1 MPVIEIQNLKKYF
14 GKTRAV
20 DGISIDVKESEIY
33 GFLGPNG
40 AGKSTTIR
48 CMMDIIRPME
58 GNVTIFGKNSRRD
71 SVELKKRIGYLP
83 GGSRFKD
90 NWTGRDHINFVRDLQ
105 KCDNNA
111 DELITRLNFNASLKA
126 RHLSLGNCQ
135 KLGIILAFMSK
146 PDLLILDEPTL
157 GLDPLFQNVV
167 YELLSEANQRG
178 ATIFM
183 SSHNLS
189 DVERICHRVGIIKEG
204 KMVADES
211 ISTLKQKRL
220 YRVWAHFT
228 GKFDKN
234 EFAIEGVQIKRF
246 STNYLE
252 LDVKG
257 DITPVIAKLGKYEL
271 HDLQVEHASLKDIFM
286 EFYEE

>member
-1 MPVIEIQNLKKYF
+1 MPVIEIKNLKKYF

-20 DGISIDVKESEIY
+20 DGISINVNESEIF

-48 CMMDIIRPME
+48 CMMDIIRPLD
-58 GNVTIFGKNSRRD
+58 GSITIFGKNSRRD

-83 GGSRFKD
+83 GGSQFKD
-90 NWTGRDHINFVRDLQ
+90 NWTGWDHINFVHDLFN
-105 KCDNNA
+105 CENNV
-111 DELITRLNFNASLKA
+111 DELIKRLNFNASVKA
-126 RHLSLGNCQ
+126 RHFSLGNCQ
-135 KLGIILAFMSK
+135 KLGIILAFMGK
-146 PDLLILDEPTL
+146 PDLLILDEPAL

-167 YELLSEANQRG
+167 YELLSEANARG

-189 DVERICHRVGIIKEG
+189 DVEKICHRVGIIKEG

-220 YRVWAHFT
+220 YKVWARFT
-228 GKFDKN
+228 GEFDKS
-234 EFAIEGVQIKRF
+234 EFAMEGVQIKHAT
-246 STNYLE
+246 TNYLE

-257 DITPVIAKLGKYEL
+257 DINPVIAKLGEFEL
-271 HDLQVEHASLKDIFM
+271 QDLQVEHASLKDIFM